1 MSEIAIEK
9 LVKHFGKADKSIQIN
24 NPNTAKLIYE
34 LPQLSAADVE
44 LAVVNA
50 RLAQPEWEATAISTR
65 SAIMYR
71 LHDLILSEQ
80 GKLMDIIQL
89 ETGKARA
96 HAFEEIAGA
105 LAASRYYA
113 KIAKKSLKPKRTIS
127 GVPLLTKTWVNH
139 IPVGVVGVIT
149 PWNYPLALTALD
161 VLPALVAGNA
171 VVQKPDNQTALI
183 SLQLR
188 ELAIECGLDPK
199 LWTIVVGDAAE
210 VGDAVTDNVDYVAFT
225 GSAKTGKH
233 VAQRA
238 TKRLIP
244 FSLELG
250 GKNPLIVLRS
260 ADLNKA
266 ADILIGGAF
275 GSAGQLCVSIERAY
289 VPLELKDRFEKIMK
303 EKVTSLKLGTANDF
317 SIDIGSLTGP
327 SQLRRVGDFISDA
340 IGKGAKV
347 IAGGHSLPELGPYFY
362 APTILT
368 DVTEEMD
375 LHENEVFGPLV
386 SIYGYQDIDEAIAL
400 ANKTTEGLNASVVGN
415 TAEASRVAKK
425 LMAGTV
431 NINEGFRATFA
442 SLDTPMGGMK
452 NSGHGRRNGVEGL
465 LKYTEAQSIGIHR
478 GLLEFP
484 SRGAQYNKMAPLMN
498 KLAKIMK
505 RL

>member
-9 LVKHFGKADKSIQIN
+9 LVRHFGKTENKIQIN
-24 NPNTAKLIYE
+24 NPNTGKLIYE

-50 RLAQPEWEATAISTR
+50 RKAQPEWEATDISAR
-65 SAIMYR
+65 SGIMYR
-71 LHDLILSEQ
+71 LHDLILARQDE
-80 GKLMDIIQL
+80 LMDIIQL

-105 LAASRYYA
+105 LGAARYYA
-113 KIAKKSLKPKRTIS
+113 KIAKKALSPSKTVA

-139 IPVGVVGVIT
+139 LPVGVVGVIT

-161 VLPALVAGNA
+161 VLPALVAGNT
-171 VVQKPDNQTALI
+171 VLQKPDNQTALI
-183 SLQLR
+183 ALQLR
-188 ELAIECGLDPK
+188 ELAIEAGLDPK
-199 LWTIVVGDAAE
+199 FWTIVCGDGAE
-210 VGDAVTDNVDYVAFT
+210 VGNAVTDNVDYVAFT
-225 GSAKTGKH
+225 GSAKTGKL

-238 TKRLIP
+238 TARLIP

-289 VPLELKDRFEKIMK
+289 VPMELKERFEAILKD
-303 EKVTSLKLGTANDF
+303 KVSNLTLGTSKDF

-327 SQLRRVGDFISDA
+327 SQLRRVGDFIQDA
-340 IGKGAKV
+340 VAKGAKV
-347 IAGGHSLPELGPYFY
+347 ITGGHSLPELGPYFY
-362 APTILT
+362 APTVLT
-368 DVTEEMD
+368 DVTEQMH
-375 LHENEVFGPLV
+375 LHENEVFGPLI
-386 SIYGYQDIDEAIAL
+386 SIYGYQDIDQAIEL

-415 TAEASRVAKK
+415 TAEATKIAKK

-452 NSGHGRRNGVEGL
+452 NSGHGRRNGVDGL
-465 LKYTEAQSIGIHR
+465 LKYTETQSIGIHR
-478 GLLEFP
+478 GVLEFP
-484 SRGAQYNKMAPLMN
+484 SRGSQYNKMAPLMN
-498 KLAKIMK
+498 RLAKIMK

>member
-1 MSEIAIEK
+1 MSDISIEK
-9 LVKHFGKADKSIQIN
+9 LVRHFGKAENTIQIN
-24 NPNTAKLIYE
+24 NPNTGKLIYE
-34 LPQLSAADVE
+34 LPQLSVADVE

-50 RLAQPEWEATAISTR
+50 AKAQPEWEATEISTR
-65 SAIMYR
+65 AKIMYR
-71 LHDLILSEQ
+71 LHDLILAQQDE
-80 GKLMDIIQL
+80 LMDIIQL

-105 LAASRYYA
+105 LGATRYYA
-113 KIAKKSLKPKRTIS
+113 KIAKRALKPKKTIS
-127 GVPLLTKTWVNH
+127 GVPFLTKTWVNH
-139 IPVGVVGVIT
+139 VPVGVVGVIT
-149 PWNYPLALTALD
+149 PWNYPLALCALD

-171 VVQKPDNQTALI
+171 VVQKPDNQTTLIALK
-183 SLQLR
+183 LR
-188 ELAIECGLDPK
+188 ELAIEAGLDPR
-199 LWTIVVGDAAE
+199 LWTIVVGDGAE
-210 VGDAVTDNVDYVAFT
+210 VGNAVTDNVDYVAFT
-225 GSAKTGKH
+225 GSAKTGKV

-238 TKRLIP
+238 TARLIP

-266 ADILIGGAF
+266 AEILIGGAF

-289 VPLELKDRFEKIMK
+289 VPAELKDRFEKILK
-303 EKVTSLKLGTANDF
+303 EKVGSLKLGTSNDF

-340 IGKGAKV
+340 IAKGAKV
-347 IAGGHSLPELGPYFY
+347 IAGGHALPELGPYFY

-368 DVTEEMD
+368 DVTEKMD

-386 SIYGYQDIDEAIAL
+386 SIYGYQDVEQAIAM
-400 ANKTTEGLNASVVGN
+400 ANHTTEGLNASVVGN

-478 GLLEFP
+478 GVLEFP
-484 SRGAQYNKMAPLMN
+484 SRGSQYNKMAPLLN
-498 KLAKIMK
+498 LLAKIMK
-505 RL
+505 KL

>member
-1 MSEIAIEK
+1 MTEIQVARLIS
-9 LVKHFGKADKSIQIN
+9 HFGKVSKTVPIN
-24 NPNTAKLIYE
+24 NPNTGKLIYE
-34 LPQLSAADVE
+34 LPQLTAEDVE
-44 LAVVNA
+44 LAVANS
-50 RLAQPEWEATAISTR
+50 RLAQPAWEATSVSTR
-65 SAIMYR
+65 SKIMYR
-71 LHDLILSEQ
+71 LHDLILAKQ
-80 GKLMDIIQL
+80 DDLMDIIQL

-105 LAASRYYA
+105 LGASRYYA
-113 KIAKKSLKPKRTIS
+113 KIAKKALKPSKTVA

-139 IPVGVVGVIT
+139 VPVGVVGVIT
-149 PWNYPLALTALD
+149 PWNYPLALCALD

-183 SLQLR
+183 ALKLR
-188 ELAIECGLDPK
+188 ELAIEAGLDPK
-199 LWTIVVGDAAE
+199 LWTIVVGDGAE
-210 VGDAVTDNVDYVAFT
+210 IGDAVTDSVDYVAFT

-238 TKRLIP
+238 TARLIL

-266 ADILIGGAF
+266 AEILIGGAF

-289 VPLELKDRFEKIMK
+289 VPNELKDEFEGILKN
-303 EKVTSLKLGTANDF
+303 KVSRLKLGTSSDF

-327 SQLRRVGDFISDA
+327 NQLKRVGDFIEDA
-340 IGKGAKV
+340 VNKGAKL
-347 IAGGHSLPELGPYFY
+347 ITGGHRLPELGPYFY
-362 APTILT
+362 APTVLT
-368 DVTEEMD
+368 DVTEQMN
-375 LHENEVFGPLV
+375 LHEKEVFGPLISV
-386 SIYGYQDIDEAIAL
+386 YGYQNIDQAIEM

-415 TAEASRVAKK
+415 VTEATKVAKK

-478 GLLEFP
+478 GVLEFP
-484 SRGAQYNKMAPLMN
+484 SRGSQYNKMAPLLN
-498 KLAKIMK
+498 LLAKIMK